1 MQGTLATLAT
11 KGELNAEQDKL
22 IKLKTF
28 DSSYFLG
35 KRGFEDDGLFS
46 VLIFQCFDYLMF

>member
-22 IKLKTF
+22 IELKTF

-46 VLIFQCFDYLMF
+46 VLMFQCFDYLMF